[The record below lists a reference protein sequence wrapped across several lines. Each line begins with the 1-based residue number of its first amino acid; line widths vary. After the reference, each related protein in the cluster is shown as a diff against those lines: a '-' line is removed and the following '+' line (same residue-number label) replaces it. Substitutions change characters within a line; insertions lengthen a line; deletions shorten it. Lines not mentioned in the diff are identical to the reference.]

1 MTVSARCRCLAGGL
15 LAVLLLLAAVPSR
28 AGIPDPPVPERLV
41 CDFAGVLSQR
51 QTDSL
56 ESVLVKFDDQTSNQL
71 AVVTITSLEGRE
83 IMEYG
88 TALANKWGIGSARN
102 NGILML
108 VKARGAGSE
117 KYIEVAILVGRGLEG
132 AITDAHA
139 SRIIRNTM
147 GPYLRNE
154 KYGLAIVAGCSDL
167 MELAMGEISEP
178 RDDEDD
184 GYGPLIFLVAYLLFT
199 LILVLIVIKKGG
211 KGGGGSGKGGGGRRS
226 RVIIIPGAGSFGD
239 FGGFGGFGGGSSGGF
254 GGFGGFGGG
263 SFGGGGAHG
272 RF

>member
-184 GYGPLIFLVAYLLFT
+184 DDYGTFFYLMVYLLFT
-199 LILVLIVIKKGG
+199 IILVVRVIRKIGN
-211 KGGGGSGKGGGGRRS
+211 GGGGGDSGS
-226 RVIIIPGAGSFGD
+226 Y
-239 FGGFGGFGGGSSGGF
+239 GGFGGFGGGSSGWSGGS

>member
-1 MTVSARCRCLAGGL
+1 M

-51 QTDSL
+51 QIDSL
-56 ESVLVKFDDQTSNQL
+56 ERVLVKFDDQTSNQL

-184 GYGPLIFLVAYLLFT
+184 DDYGTFFYLMVYLLFT
-199 LILVLIVIKKGG
+199 IILVVRVIRKIGN
-211 KGGGGSGKGGGGRRS
+211 GGGGGDSGS
-226 RVIIIPGAGSFGD
+226 Y
-239 FGGFGGFGGGSSGGF
+239 GGFGGFGGGSSGWSGGS

>member
-56 ESVLVKFDDQTSNQL
+56 ERVLVKFDDQTSNQL

-154 KYGLAIVAGCSDL
+154 KYGLAIMAGCSDL

-184 GYGPLIFLVAYLLFT
+184 DDYGTFFYLMVYLLFT
-199 LILVLIVIKKGG
+199 IILVVRVIRKIGN
-211 KGGGGSGKGGGGRRS
+211 GGGGGDSGS
-226 RVIIIPGAGSFGD
+226 Y
-239 FGGFGGFGGGSSGGF
+239 GGFGGFGGGSSGWSGGS